1 MTARESIS
9 KKTML
14 VERDRTHYARSHG
27 DTEWVRIDEL
37 FAADLGLPTS
47 YAKDLLAALR
57 RVLVAGDEFEQAQIS
72 VDVPVRLHLRPLQVE
87 QLVKTLS
94 KMTEGRS

>member
-1 MTARESIS
+1 
-9 KKTML
+9 
-14 VERDRTHYARSHG
+14 
-27 DTEWVRIDEL
+27 
-37 FAADLGLPTS
+37 
-47 YAKDLLAALR
+47 
-57 RVLVAGDEFEQAQIS
+57 VLVAGDEFEQAQIS